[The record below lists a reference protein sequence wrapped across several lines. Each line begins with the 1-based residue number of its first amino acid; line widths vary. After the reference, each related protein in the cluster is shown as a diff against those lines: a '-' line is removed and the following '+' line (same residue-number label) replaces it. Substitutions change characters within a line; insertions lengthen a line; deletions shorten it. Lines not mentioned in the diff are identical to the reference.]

1 MMLTDAQLVTAY
13 ISEGKEQYLYAKGV
27 YSIAPKASLTEL
39 RGLLHLLIRQL
50 GEHIGIEELA
60 QKLGENISILRK
72 SRLVNPAITDMIYD
86 IKKRGDQA
94 AHPETFTHM
103 SHDDFV
109 ESAKD
114 ALNSFCELIALIRL
128 SVLGVTENEFE
139 FIIDDASELR
149 ELTYAALFTDDC
161 QAKFRVAKALIE
173 HETKKILEAN
183 SSVIYLSNSKSD
195 VYLGLMKEAAYGG
208 CPEAKLD
215 MGLILLHG
223 VDLLG
228 IDPSDDA
235 GRIFMFLREASLTLP
250 EAKAVYA
257 LELMNAKRHG
267 YDDVDAV
274 NDAIELLV
282 EAAEDESPD
291 ALYALAEFY
300 SDGRHV
306 QRDAGLAMSYLEKAV
321 SLGFPNAQYKIGT
334 LLVETQQYDEAISY
348 FDKAI
353 DQGFAEAG
361 VAKGELLFQL
371 GDFEAAIEA
380 YSIYVTAPY
389 VDKPECKILVQ
400 LKIYECLIT
409 LAGNDL
415 LKLQDILYK
424 VVMTMGGGDYSKSD
438 YKVAETICKPVL
450 KKLRGKLQPVNEDQS
465 AALVLSFKKDGS
477 LRRLTETFELMGE
490 LADQSGIL
498 RLPKDIY
505 PLINKAKNIAVSKA
519 RPGRNEPCTCGS
531 GKKYKFCCFR

>member
-1 MMLTDAQLVTAY
+1 MIKTDVQLVVAY
-13 ISEGKEQYLYAKGV
+13 IPDGKEQYLYAKGV
-27 YSIAPKASLTEL
+27 SSIAPKASLTEL
-39 RGLLHLLIRQL
+39 RGLLHLLIKKL
-50 GEHIGIEELA
+50 GEHVGVENFA
-60 QKLGENISILRK
+60 QKLGENISTLRK
-72 SRLVNPAITDMIYD
+72 SGLVNPAVTEMLYD

-94 AHPETFTHM
+94 AHPEAFNHM

-109 ESAKD
+109 ESSQY

-128 SVLGVTENEFE
+128 SVLGAADNEFE
-139 FIIDDASELR
+139 FIKDETLELR

-173 HETKKILEAN
+173 HETKKILDAN
-183 SSVIYLSNSKSD
+183 SPVIYLSNSKSE

-228 IDPSDDA
+228 INPSGDA
-235 GRIFMFLREASLTLP
+235 GKIFMFLREASLTLP

-257 LELMNAKRHG
+257 LELLNVKRHG
-267 YDDVDAV
+267 YDDTDTV
-274 NDAIELLV
+274 NDALELLN

-300 SDGRHV
+300 SEGRHV
-306 QRDAGLAMSYLEKAV
+306 QKDSTLAMSYLEKAV

-334 LLVETQQYDEAISY
+334 LLVDKHQYNEAISY

-353 DQGFAEAG
+353 DQGFAEAA
-361 VAKGELLFQL
+361 VAKGELFFEL
-371 GDFEAAIEA
+371 GNFEEASEA
-380 YSIYVTAPY
+380 YAIYVTAPY

-400 LKIYECLIT
+400 LRIYECLIKV
-409 LAGNDL
+409 AGDDL
-415 LKLQDILYK
+415 LMLQEILNRI
-424 VVMTMGGGDYSKSD
+424 VMAMGGGEYSKSD
-438 YKVAETICKPVL
+438 YKVAEGICKPVL
-450 KKLRGKLQPVNEDQS
+450 KKLRGKLKAVNEDQT

-477 LRRLTETFELMGE
+477 LRRLTETFELMSE
-490 LADQSGIL
+490 LAYQSGPP
-498 RLPKDIY
+498 RLPKDTY
-505 PLINKAKNIAVSKA
+505 PLINKAKNTVVSKA
-519 RPGRNEPCTCGS
+519 LPGRNDPCFCGS
-531 GKKYKFCCFR
+531 GKKYKLCCA